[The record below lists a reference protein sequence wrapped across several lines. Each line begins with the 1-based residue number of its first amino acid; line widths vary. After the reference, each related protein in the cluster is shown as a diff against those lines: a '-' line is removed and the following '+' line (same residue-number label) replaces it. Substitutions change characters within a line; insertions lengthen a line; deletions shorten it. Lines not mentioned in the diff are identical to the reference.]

1 MFKLYK
7 KYLFKQYRLHLIF
20 GPFFKILEA
29 ICELIVPLIIRYM
42 IDDIVNNPLIVA
54 SDKTAQLWQCGAIL
68 FAFAI
73 GGFSTTI
80 IAQYIAAKAS
90 QGFGTVV
97 RNELYA
103 HINSLSFKELDK
115 ISSSS
120 LINRLDSDVLNVQS
134 SVAMLIRLVLRAPFI
149 VIGAT
154 AMSFVVNTKA
164 GLVFLGATILLF
176 ALIFFVTYLI
186 IPLSK
191 RAQNNLDNTTKI
203 SKENLSGNRVVRAFN
218 KQKQEFIRFVD
229 NQNILYK
236 IQTKIASMQAYL
248 DPATFLLVNAAS
260 LLVSFICAQQ
270 FINHGITQGDIQA
283 LMNYF
288 VQIQIAVVAVTDLV
302 LVFTR
307 AGASAHRINEVF
319 DLNSSLTYGN
329 VDCVN
334 KQAQV
339 LSFNDVTF
347 TYNEGAN
354 PALDHISFTLNEGEN
369 IGIIGGTGSGKSSI
383 VNLINHFYEATSGT
397 INFYGLDIKSYQAKV
412 INKEIATVM
421 QKAVLF
427 NGTIKDNLLKGRK
440 DASDDDIMRALEI
453 AQARDF
459 VNRFTD
465 GINYQIY
472 QGGKNLSG
480 GQRQRLSIARALV
493 KNSPILILD
502 DSSSAL
508 DYQTE
513 ARLRKAILELHKTT
527 IVISQRVNSVMN
539 LDKIIV
545 MDKGK
550 LVAIGRH
557 NELYNSSEIYR
568 EICQSQDIGGDLCT
582 Q

>member
-29 ICELIVPLIIRYM
+29 ICELIVPLIIKYM
-42 IDDIVNNPLIVA
+42 IDDIVNNPIA
-54 SDKTAQLWQCGAIL
+54 NDKVMQLWQCGAIL

-90 QGFGTVV
+90 QGFGTTL
-97 RNELYA
+97 RNELYM

-120 LINRLDSDVLNVQS
+120 LINRLDSDVINTQS

-154 AMSFVVNTKA
+154 IMSFIVNGYA

-176 ALIFFVTYLI
+176 AIIFFVTYYI
-186 IPLSK
+186 VPLSK

-218 KQKQEFIRFVD
+218 KQKQEFVRFVD
-229 NQNILYK
+229 NQNTLYK

-260 LLVSFICAQQ
+260 LLVCFICANQ

-302 LVFTR
+302 LIFTR
-307 AGASAHRINEVF
+307 ASASAHRINEVF
-319 DLNSSLTYGN
+319 DLHSSLSYGDIDHIDDN
-329 VDCVN
+329 R
-334 KQAQV
+334 QV
-339 LSFNDVTF
+339 LAFNDVTF
-347 TYNEGAN
+347 TYNKGAN
-354 PALDHISFTLNEGEN
+354 PALNHISFDINKGESV
-369 IGIIGGTGSGKSSI
+369 GIIGGTGSGKTSI
-383 VNLINHFYEATSGT
+383 INLINHFYEADSGT
-397 INFYGLDIKSYQAKV
+397 ISFYGKDIKLYQAKV

-427 NGTIKDNLLKGRK
+427 NGSIKDNLLKGRK
-440 DASDDDIMRALEI
+440 DASDEDINNALKV
-453 AQARDF
+453 AQASDF
-459 VNRFTD
+459 VSYFPND
-465 GINYQIY
+465 INYQIY

-493 KNSPILILD
+493 KNAPILILD

-513 ARLRKAILELHKTT
+513 AHLRRAIQELHKTT
-527 IVISQRVNSVMN
+527 IIISQRVLSVMN

-550 LVAIGRH
+550 LVAIGKH
-557 NELYNSSEIYR
+557 QDLYNSSDIYR
-568 EICQSQDIGGDLCT
+568 EICQSQDIGESVCI